1 MKEEKTQM
9 ELDILNPKTEEE
21 QAEFFRLSFSRYGG
35 DWEKVA
41 AEARLIFERPVRCW
55 PSKKIVV
62 EYKGKRRYYPARND
76 DSEICRSLVDAS
88 DTLMYEIKA
97 GGKF

>member
-1 MKEEKTQM
+1 M
-9 ELDILNPKTEEE
+9 EMDILNPKSETE

-41 AEARLIFERPVRCW
+41 AEAKLIFDRPAICW
-55 PSKKIVV
+55 PSKKVIV

-76 DSEICRSLVDAS
+76 DSEIWRSLADAA
-88 DTLMYEIKA
+88 DTLMYELKA
-97 GGKF
+97 GGKI